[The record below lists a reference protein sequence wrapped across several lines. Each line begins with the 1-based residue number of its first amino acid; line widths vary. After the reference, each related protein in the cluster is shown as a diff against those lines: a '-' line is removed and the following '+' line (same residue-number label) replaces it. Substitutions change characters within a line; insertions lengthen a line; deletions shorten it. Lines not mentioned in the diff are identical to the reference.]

1 MRTGAR
7 RRSPRAAVRRI
18 RWVVLGKVRSDFI
31 PAAEGRDSSERADMQ
46 NWVGIVVAIALVVQV
61 SILIALFLQTRRTM
75 QRVEKTVTD
84 LNDRA
89 GPILTRVQILLDDT
103 QPKISSMV
111 SDAAHIVY
119 LARGQAQKVDRVFT
133 DAADRLR
140 GQLLHVDRILTGT
153 MEAVEDA
160 GTQFRQSFWRPVQ
173 KASALVQGIKVGLD
187 LLRSRRSPASR
198 RDEATEQEEELFI

>member
-1 MRTGAR
+1 MEAN
-7 RRSPRAAVRRI
+7 A
-18 RWVVLGKVRSDFI
+18 L
-31 PAAEGRDSSERADMQ
+31 
-46 NWVGIVVAIALVVQV
+46 GIVVAIALVVQV
-61 SILIALFLQTRRTM
+61 SILAALFFTTRRTM
-75 QRVEKTVTD
+75 QKLDKTVTD
-84 LNDRA
+84 LNDRV

-103 QPKISSMV
+103 QPKISTMV

-160 GTQFRQSFWRPVQ
+160 GAQFRQSFWRPMQ

-187 LLRSRRSPASR
+187 LLRSRKAQAGPRTDEPA
-198 RDEATEQEEELFI
+198 EQEEELFI

>member
-1 MRTGAR
+1 
-7 RRSPRAAVRRI
+7 
-18 RWVVLGKVRSDFI
+18 
-31 PAAEGRDSSERADMQ
+31 MQ
-46 NWVGIVVAIALVVQV
+46 NWVGVVVAIALVVQV
-61 SILIALFLQTRRTM
+61 SILAALFFETRRTM
-75 QRVEKTVTD
+75 EKLERTVSD
-84 LNDRA
+84 LHARA
-89 GPILTRVQILLDDT
+89 GPLLTRVQILLDDT
-103 QPKISSMV
+103 QPKISTMV

-160 GTQFRQSFWRPVQ
+160 GTQFRHSFWRPMQ

-187 LLRSRRSPASR
+187 LLRSRKTAPPR
-198 RDEATEQEEELFI
+198 RDETAEQEEELFI